1 MSEKCH
7 QAQFQS
13 DGDGMN
19 LRCLVIAA
27 TLTATA
33 CAAPSSP
40 PIADA
45 EHAWHCW
52 TSSALANICGR
63 NRNSDPQ
70 CRQPEIK
77 LTKGEEIVEG
87 VPLLSLGTVTIKD
100 QATVDAMI
108 MQGELSMI
116 WAWKS
121 ALAEYSHQLDVH
133 TDGATAFFSGHY
145 KPEVGRPPDAIFHCR
160 KPNG

>member
-1 MSEKCH
+1 
-7 QAQFQS
+7 
-13 DGDGMN
+13 MN
-19 LRCLVIAA
+19 LRYLAIAA
-27 TLTATA
+27 MLTAAA

-40 PIADA
+40 PVA
-45 EHAWHCW
+45 EGDHAWHCW
-52 TSSALANICGR
+52 TDYALANACGR
-63 NRNSDPQ
+63 NRNSDRQ
-70 CRQPEIK
+70 CRQPEIE
-77 LTKGEEIVEG
+77 LTQGDEIVEG
-87 VPLLSLGTVTIKD
+87 VPLMSFGTVTIKD

-116 WAWKS
+116 WAWKG

-133 TDGATAFFSGHY
+133 TDGTTAFFSGHY

>member
-1 MSEKCH
+1 MIEGNAS
-7 QAQFQS
+7 
-13 DGDGMN
+13 N
-19 LRCLVIAA
+19 
-27 TLTATA
+27 TATFTIA
-33 CAAPSSP
+33 LSRRLGAGEVIHIPIALSSP
-40 PIADA
+40 DGARLPGQTD
-45 EHAWHCW
+45 
-52 TSSALANICGR
+52 N
-63 NRNSDPQ
+63 DF
-70 CRQPEIK
+70 
-77 LTKGEEIVEG
+77 LTQGEEIVEG

-100 QATVDAMI
+100 QATVNAMI

-160 KPNG
+160 KLNG